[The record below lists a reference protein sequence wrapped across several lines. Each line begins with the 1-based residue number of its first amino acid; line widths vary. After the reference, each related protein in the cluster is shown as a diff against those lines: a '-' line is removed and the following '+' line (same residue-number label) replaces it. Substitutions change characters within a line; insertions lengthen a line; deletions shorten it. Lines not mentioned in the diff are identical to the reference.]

1 MERPTVFLVG
11 QASKRGLIPRV
22 PTGERLLVDAEAW
35 LRAEYP
41 DALRTIAIRKLASG
55 VSELQ
60 VSLHPAAENLSLTAA
75 DTGRVTATAATW
87 PTGPGY
93 HTFACRLLE
102 RLGVDLDVE
111 WAPADAEDGS
121 RDESGYLVSGE
132 RPMVEQAHLAWLGA
146 TLAMARDARRQ
157 GRVLHVGT
165 PAHVR
170 FTFDG
175 PLATALGPRDD
186 AWLEHALGDPAT
198 AVDILPWWA
207 DVTDARYL
215 LNRALCL
222 MWSEVRWRPPAIEG
236 ERALLTEALQ
246 LLGRAFPL
254 DPSLPYPWRE
264 WKEMIDNRG
273 FLDAAAEQIGER
285 AAAEPADGPLIGYR
299 RQPLTVIHEG
309 WALEIPGS
317 FAERRSDEEWWGG
330 EGGRGIT
337 LAAVETG
344 TVDGPMSAE
353 GFLLQVASHL
363 GPDALTHR
371 AGELIGKAR
380 LGVDGSSG
388 VSVGVLEAYSAVT
401 GRGAAI
407 RLIFDEAEDWPW
419 AMEIWRALEPA

>member
-1 MERPTVFLVG
+1 MGAVLRRAACALLVAWVVAPA
-11 QASKRGLIPRV
+11 ASARVDDARGLGFLWPADGSLSSPFGPRAGGFHPGIDIGSLQDLTV
-22 PTGERLLVDAEAW
+22 
-35 LRAEYP
+35 RA
-41 DALRTIAIRKLASG
+41 AS
-55 VSELQ
+55 S
-60 VSLHPAAENLSLTAA
+60 
-75 DTGRVTATAATW
+75 GRVTATAATW

-222 MWSEVRWRPPAIEG
+222 MWSEVRWRPRMPRTFTTPA
-236 ERALLTEALQ
+236 
-246 LLGRAFPL
+246 
-254 DPSLPYPWRE
+254 
-264 WKEMIDNRG
+264 
-273 FLDAAAEQIGER
+273 
-285 AAAEPADGPLIGYR
+285 
-299 RQPLTVIHEG
+299 
-309 WALEIPGS
+309 
-317 FAERRSDEEWWGG
+317 
-330 EGGRGIT
+330 
-337 LAAVETG
+337 
-344 TVDGPMSAE
+344 
-353 GFLLQVASHL
+353 
-363 GPDALTHR
+363 
-371 AGELIGKAR
+371 
-380 LGVDGSSG
+380 
-388 VSVGVLEAYSAVT
+388 
-401 GRGAAI
+401 
-407 RLIFDEAEDWPW
+407 
-419 AMEIWRALEPA
+419 